1 MFNTLRWRLS
11 ITYLLIIIMV
21 MALSG
26 FFLNTSVT
34 NYYLNNAEINYMG
47 QANVL
52 ANSIADYY
60 FKGQTPPKSSIK
72 KFGEQI
78 EARVLLLDYNGQILT
93 DSFDT
98 NEFEGVTFN
107 HNEVVSALGG
117 EGKAGVRYLEDD
129 GWVMYIVV
137 PVIAYREVKGAVF
150 LSTSVNSV
158 VNDIRSLRW
167 QYILVSALIGL
178 VVTIISVAVA
188 RYLTDPIK
196 ALTFAARKMAT
207 GDLSTRVEVTG
218 QEEIRHLAQAFNI
231 MGIELENYN
240 QRQKNFVANASH
252 ELRTP
257 LSSIKALVESL
268 IEDKKSDISL
278 YKEFLKDINTEIDR
292 LSRLIDNLL
301 NLARLD
307 KIKGESK
314 KETDIVK
321 LTNNIIERL
330 KPFIDEKDIKLS
342 IISDIKDKLKVD
354 SGKLYHVIWNLVDN
368 AIKYT
373 PSGGSVNI
381 SLKEE
386 KQTLIIQVK
395 DTGVGIPK
403 DDLQNIFEPFVRTDK
418 ARSRKSGGFGL
429 GLSLVKEIVET
440 QSGHID
446 VKSQLDQGSTFTV
459 NIPLKGEL
467 QNSELGG
474 LKDG

>member
-1 MFNTLRWRLS
+1 
-11 ITYLLIIIMV
+11 
-21 MALSG
+21 
-26 FFLNTSVT
+26 
-34 NYYLNNAEINYMG
+34 
-47 QANVL
+47 
-52 ANSIADYY
+52 
-60 FKGQTPPKSSIK
+60 
-72 KFGEQI
+72 
-78 EARVLLLDYNGQILT
+78 
-93 DSFDT
+93 
-98 NEFEGVTFN
+98 
-107 HNEVVSALGG
+107 
-117 EGKAGVRYLEDD
+117 
-129 GWVMYIVV
+129 MYIVV

-207 GDLSTRVEVTG
+207 GDLSTRVDVTG

-252 ELRTP
+252 ELKTP

-307 KIKGESK
+307 KIKGEPK

-321 LTNNIIERL
+321 LTNDIVERL
-330 KPFIDEKDIKLS
+330 KPFIDEKDINYL
-342 IISDIKDKLKVD
+342 
-354 SGKLYHVIWNLVDN
+354 
-368 AIKYT
+368 
-373 PSGGSVNI
+373 
-381 SLKEE
+381 
-386 KQTLIIQVK
+386 LIV
-395 DTGVGIPK
+395 T
-403 DDLQNIFEPFVRTDK
+403 
-418 ARSRKSGGFGL
+418 
-429 GLSLVKEIVET
+429 
-440 QSGHID
+440 
-446 VKSQLDQGSTFTV
+446 
-459 NIPLKGEL
+459 
-467 QNSELGG
+467 
-474 LKDG
+474 